1 MIAQE
6 QNGAII
12 VSKVKYLGSCLLPSP
27 IELEGTIAL
36 YPDEIR
42 IPELD
47 AIIPVSKVSKI
58 EWVIGKDLPSE
69 TIVMCGVLGAI
80 IDKSKP
86 YILIEIGSI
95 SDSMLFK
102 LDDIVIAD
110 KLVQEIKAAKGP
122 Q

>member
-12 VSKVKYLGSCLLPSP
+12 VSKVKYLGSCLPPSP

-69 TIVMCGVLGAI
+69 TIVMCGVLGAV

-110 KLVQEIKAAKGP
+110 KLVQEIKAAKGT